1 MLRNLFL
8 FAGSIFLAVVLNHN
22 HSTMAALRAIKAAN
36 KEISLSG
43 KTAVVVGG
51 TSGIGH
57 GVAKRLALAGA
68 SVTIVGRSERGIV
81 NELTALSP
89 ATAGATH
96 SFVPVNAYLLS
107 GVAEACT
114 NIKAK
119 HDRIDYLVQTQGM
132 ATIQGFTPSPEE
144 GLDQKLTL
152 HVYARAK
159 FIRELQPLLSSAKD
173 GRSLSILS
181 AGVHG
186 SYANYKE
193 DPELSLGSYSIKNAA
208 DSAGFYNDIVMDTFS
223 EQHTDVTFM
232 HAAPGFVST
241 RWGTEMPAPIRWCV
255 RALQVFGR
263 SKEDCG
269 EYMFKGLTA
278 ETTGSASRTTESK
291 ESSSTKSN
299 FVLLNEYGARI
310 FKTTQLHEEAKEFV
324 FKHIMN
330 IIDSGK
336 AVQQPNSKN

>member
-81 NELTALSP
+81 EELTALSP
-89 ATAGATH
+89 ETAGATH

-107 GVAEACT
+107 GVATACT
-114 NIKAK
+114 KIKAK
-119 HDRIDYLVQTQGM
+119 HDRIDYLVQSQGM

-181 AGVHG
+181 AGMHG
-186 SYANYKE
+186 SYANYKT

-278 ETTGSASRTTESK
+278 ETIGSASRTTESK

>member
-1 MLRNLFL
+1 MLRNLFF

-22 HSTMAALRAIKAAN
+22 YSTMAALRAIKAAN

-81 NELTALSP
+81 EELTALSP
-89 ATAGATH
+89 ETAGATH

-107 GVAEACT
+107 GVATACT
-114 NIKAK
+114 KIKAK
-119 HDRIDYLVQTQGM
+119 HDRIDYLVQSQGM

-181 AGVHG
+181 AGMHG
-186 SYANYKE
+186 SYANYKT

-278 ETTGSASRTTESK
+278 ETIGSASRTTESK

>member
-1 MLRNLFL
+1 
-8 FAGSIFLAVVLNHN
+8 
-22 HSTMAALRAIKAAN
+22 MAALRAIKAAN

-81 NELTALSP
+81 EELTALSP
-89 ATAGATH
+89 ETAGATH

-107 GVAEACT
+107 GVATACT
-114 NIKAK
+114 KIKAK
-119 HDRIDYLVQTQGM
+119 HDRIDYLVQSQGM

-186 SYANYKE
+186 SYANYKT

-278 ETTGSASRTTESK
+278 EITGTAPSTNESK

-310 FKTTQLHEEAKEFV
+310 FKTTKLHEEAKEFV